1 MKSKRK
7 VKTSRY
13 PNYYKK
19 QDVEDTIVTSFNQ
32 FVDKYPKG
40 GNIFELLNMVFM
52 GLKKLDVPSA
62 VADLKPAT
70 ESKEDLISK
79 FEEELREAATKA

>member
-7 VKTSRY
+7 LKTSKY
-13 PNYYKK
+13 SNYYKK
-19 QDVEDTIVTSFNQ
+19 QDVEDTILVGFNE
-32 FVDKYPKG
+32 FIDRNPKG
-40 GNIFELLNMVFM
+40 GNVFELLNMVFA

-62 VADLKPAT
+62 VADLKPVN
-70 ESKEDLISK
+70 ESKQELVNN